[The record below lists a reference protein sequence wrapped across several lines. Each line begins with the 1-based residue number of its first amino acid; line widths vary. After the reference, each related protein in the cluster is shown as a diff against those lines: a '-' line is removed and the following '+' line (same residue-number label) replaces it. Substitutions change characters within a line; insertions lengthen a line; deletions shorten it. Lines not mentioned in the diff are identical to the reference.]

1 MKTTRWALL
10 FALVGTVAHG
20 ADVYRSTD
28 ANGVPT
34 YSDRPDGKSER
45 VYVATPR
52 AGRPGNAIASQPAA
66 APANAARSSTQQ
78 SAATEGAQQTTVE
91 KAAERVKNCATARE
105 RQQKYS
111 ISHRL
116 YREVANGEREY
127 LTEGEMDEAKGRAA
141 ADVATWCD

>member
-1 MKTTRWALL
+1 VKTTRWALL
-10 FALVGTVAHG
+10 LAFVGTLAHG

-45 VYVATPR
+45 VYVATSRP
-52 AGRPGNAIASQPAA
+52 GRPGNPITPQA
-66 APANAARSSTQQ
+66 APASATAAQAGAPQAAAAEGPQQ
-78 SAATEGAQQTTVE
+78 SAAE
-91 KAAERVKNCATARE
+91 KAAERMKNCTTARE

-127 LTEGEMDEAKGRAA
+127 LTDGEMDEAKARAA